1 MRKSS
6 EWTPQPFDPYPWAMA
21 AIAISSG
28 TVIALITIAVVP
40 IAAVSFAR
48 SGRAWS
54 GIGGGRFS
62 IEQAPPPRRPTA
74 SDGEAD
80 RVLQETEARQ
90 MLEAKAY
97 RRRRR
102 GDDEEIDVEAEVARL
117 LDLDAEG
124 TGGGHDE
131 ELRAEVRALVI
142 ARNERRARRGEEPLD
157 VEAEIDR
164 QLSDLIGL
172 EGR

>member
-1 MRKSS
+1 
-6 EWTPQPFDPYPWAMA
+6 MA

-28 TVIALITIAVVP
+28 MVIALITIAVVP
-40 IAAVSFAR
+40 VAAISFAR
-48 SGRAWS
+48 AGQAWS

-62 IEQAPPPRRPTA
+62 IEQAPPPPRAATPD
-74 SDGEAD
+74 SEVD
-80 RVLQETEARQ
+80 RALQETEARQ

-97 RRRRR
+97 LKRRR
-102 GDDEEIDVEAEVARL
+102 GDADEIDVDAEVARL
-117 LDLDAEG
+117 LDLGAEE
-124 TGGGHDE
+124 TGGGRDE

-142 ARNERRARRGEEPLD
+142 SRNERRARRGDEPLD
-157 VEAEIDR
+157 VEAETDR

>member
-1 MRKSS
+1 V
-6 EWTPQPFDPYPWAMA
+6 A
-21 AIAISSG
+21 AIGISSG
-28 TVIALITIAVVP
+28 TVIVLITVAVLP

-48 SGRAWS
+48 AGRAWK

-62 IEQAPPPRRPTA
+62 IEQAPPPARSAAP
-74 SDGEAD
+74 EEPD
-80 RVLQETEARQ
+80 RALQETEARQ

-97 RRRRR
+97 RQRQR
-102 GDDEEIDVEAEVARL
+102 GQEGEIDVDAEVARL
-117 LDLDAEG
+117 LDLDAERAG
-124 TGGGHDE
+124 AGGHDE

-157 VEAEIDR
+157 VEAETDR
-164 QLSDLIGL
+164 QLADLIGL

>member
-1 MRKSS
+1 
-6 EWTPQPFDPYPWAMA
+6 MA
-21 AIAISSG
+21 VIAISSG
-28 TVIALITIAVVP
+28 TVIVLITLAVVP

-48 SGRAWS
+48 AGRAWR

-62 IEQAPPPRRPTA
+62 IEPAPPPLRQQA
-74 SDGEAD
+74 GGEVD
-80 RVLQETEARQ
+80 RALQEAEARQ

-97 RRRRR
+97 RRRQR
-102 GDDEEIDVEAEVARL
+102 GEGDEIDVDAEVARL

-131 ELRAEVRALVI
+131 KLRAEVRTLVI

-157 VEAEIDR
+157 VEAETDR
-164 QLSDLIGL
+164 QLADLIGL
-172 EGR
+172 EER

>member
-1 MRKSS
+1 
-6 EWTPQPFDPYPWAMA
+6 MA
-21 AIAISSG
+21 AIGISSG
-28 TVIALITIAVVP
+28 TVIVLITLVVLP

-48 SGRAWS
+48 AGRAWR

-62 IEQAPPPRRPTA
+62 IEQAPPPPRPGA
-74 SDGEAD
+74 GDEVD
-80 RVLQETEARQ
+80 RALQETEARQ

-102 GDDEEIDVEAEVARL
+102 GEDGEIDVDAEVARL
-117 LDLDAEG
+117 LDLEAEG
-124 TGGGHDE
+124 AGGGHDE
-131 ELRAEVRALVI
+131 ELRAEVRTLVI

-157 VEAEIDR
+157 VEAETDR
-164 QLSDLIGL
+164 QLADLIGL

>member
-1 MRKSS
+1 
-6 EWTPQPFDPYPWAMA
+6 MA

-40 IAAVSFAR
+40 VAAVSFAR

-62 IEQAPPPRRPTA
+62 IEQAPPPRPA
-74 SDGEAD
+74 AGSDDEVD
-80 RVLQETEARQ
+80 RALQETEARQ

-97 RRRRR
+97 RRQRR
-102 GDDEEIDVEAEVARL
+102 GDAEEIDVDAEVARL
-117 LDLDAEG
+117 LDLGAEEA
-124 TGGGHDE
+124 GGGRDE
-131 ELRAEVRALVI
+131 ELRAEIRALVI

-157 VEAEIDR
+157 VEAETDR

>member
-1 MRKSS
+1 
-6 EWTPQPFDPYPWAMA
+6 MA
-21 AIAISSG
+21 AIGISSG
-28 TVIALITIAVVP
+28 TAIVLITLAVLP

-48 SGRAWS
+48 AGRAWR

-62 IEQAPPPRRPTA
+62 IEQAPPPAHSGRPL
-74 SDGEAD
+74 EVD
-80 RVLQETEARQ
+80 RALQETEARQ

-102 GDDEEIDVEAEVARL
+102 GEEEEIDVDAEVARL
-117 LDLDAEG
+117 LALGAEG
-124 TGGGHDE
+124 GGGHDE

-157 VEAEIDR
+157 VEAETDR
-164 QLSDLIGL
+164 QLADLIGL
-172 EGR
+172 EER

>member
-1 MRKSS
+1 
-6 EWTPQPFDPYPWAMA
+6 MA

-28 TVIALITIAVVP
+28 TAIVLITLVVLP

-48 SGRAWS
+48 AGPAWR

-62 IEQAPPPRRPTA
+62 IEQAPPPTPREEPA
-74 SDGEAD
+74 EVD
-80 RVLQETEARQ
+80 RAMQETEARQ

-97 RRRRR
+97 RRRQR
-102 GDDEEIDVEAEVARL
+102 GEAGEIDVEAEVARL
-117 LDLDAEG
+117 LDLDAEES
-124 TGGGHDE
+124 GGGHDD

-157 VEAEIDR
+157 VEAETDR
-164 QLSDLIGL
+164 QLADLIGL

>member
-1 MRKSS
+1 
-6 EWTPQPFDPYPWAMA
+6 MA

-40 IAAVSFAR
+40 IAAISFAR
-48 SGRAWS
+48 AGRAWS

-62 IEQAPPPRRPTA
+62 IEQAPPPRRPA
-74 SDGEAD
+74 APDGEVD
-80 RVLQETEARQ
+80 RALQETEARQ

-102 GDDEEIDVEAEVARL
+102 GDAEQVDVDAELSRL

-131 ELRAEVRALVI
+131 ALRAEVRAIVI

-157 VEAEIDR
+157 IEAETDR
-164 QLSDLIGL
+164 QLADLIGL
-172 EGR
+172 EGQ

>member
-1 MRKSS
+1 
-6 EWTPQPFDPYPWAMA
+6 MA
-21 AIAISSG
+21 AIGISSG
-28 TVIALITIAVVP
+28 NAIVLITLLVLP

-48 SGRAWS
+48 AGRAWR

-62 IEQAPPPRRPTA
+62 IEQAPPPARPA
-74 SDGEAD
+74 APGEVD
-80 RVLQETEARQ
+80 RALQETEARQ

-97 RRRRR
+97 RRRLR
-102 GDDEEIDVEAEVARL
+102 GEDEEIDVDAEVARL

-124 TGGGHDE
+124 AGGGRDE
-131 ELRAEVRALVI
+131 ELRAEVRGLVI

-157 VEAEIDR
+157 VEAETDR
-164 QLSDLIGL
+164 QLADLIGL

>member
-1 MRKSS
+1 ML
-6 EWTPQPFDPYPWAMA
+6 
-21 AIAISSG
+21 
-28 TVIALITIAVVP
+28 LITIVVLP

-48 SGRAWS
+48 SGRAWR

-62 IEQAPPPRRPTA
+62 IEQAPPPPRSGVPP
-74 SDGEAD
+74 EVD
-80 RVLQETEARQ
+80 RAEQEIEARQ

-102 GDDEEIDVEAEVARL
+102 GEGGEIDVDAEVARL
-117 LDLDAEG
+117 LDLQAEG
-124 TGGGHDE
+124 SDGGHDE

-157 VEAEIDR
+157 VEAETDR
-164 QLSDLIGL
+164 QLADLIGL
-172 EGR
+172 EET

>member
-1 MRKSS
+1 
-6 EWTPQPFDPYPWAMA
+6 MA
-21 AIAISSG
+21 AIGISSG
-28 TVIALITIAVVP
+28 MAMLLITIVVLP

-48 SGRAWS
+48 SGRAWR
-54 GIGGGRFS
+54 GIGGGPFS
-62 IEQAPPPRRPTA
+62 IEQSPPSSRSTAPA
-74 SDGEAD
+74 GVD
-80 RVLQETEARQ
+80 RAEQEMEARQ

-102 GDDEEIDVEAEVARL
+102 GEGEEIDVDAEVARL

-124 TGGGHDE
+124 SGGGHDE

-157 VEAEIDR
+157 IEAETDR
-164 QLSDLIGL
+164 QLADLIGL
-172 EGR
+172 EER

>member
-1 MRKSS
+1 
-6 EWTPQPFDPYPWAMA
+6 MA

-28 TVIALITIAVVP
+28 TVIALITIAVVLV
-40 IAAVSFAR
+40 AAVSFAR

-62 IEQAPPPRRPTA
+62 IEPAPPPRRPA
-74 SDGEAD
+74 GSGDEVD
-80 RVLQETEARQ
+80 RALQKTEARQ

-102 GDDEEIDVEAEVARL
+102 GDTEEIDVDAEVARL
-117 LDLDAEG
+117 LDLGSEEA
-124 TGGGHDE
+124 GGGHDE
-131 ELRAEVRALVI
+131 ELRSEIRALVI

-157 VEAEIDR
+157 VEAETDR
-164 QLSDLIGL
+164 QLADLIGL

>member
-1 MRKSS
+1 
-6 EWTPQPFDPYPWAMA
+6 MA

-40 IAAVSFAR
+40 IAAISFAR
-48 SGRAWS
+48 AGRAWS

-62 IEQAPPPRRPTA
+62 IEQAPPPPRPTA
-74 SDGEAD
+74 PDGEVD
-80 RVLQETEARQ
+80 RALQETEARQ

-102 GDDEEIDVEAEVARL
+102 GDGEEVDVDAELARL

-131 ELRAEVRALVI
+131 ALRAEVRALVV
-142 ARNERRARRGEEPLD
+142 ARNERRVRRGEEPLD
-157 VEAEIDR
+157 VEAETDR
-164 QLSDLIGL
+164 QLADLIGL
-172 EGR
+172 EET

>member
-1 MRKSS
+1 
-6 EWTPQPFDPYPWAMA
+6 MA
-21 AIAISSG
+21 AIGISSG
-28 TVIALITIAVVP
+28 TAIILITLVVLP

-48 SGRAWS
+48 AGRAWK

-62 IEQAPPPRRPTA
+62 IEQAPPPARHRGPQ
-74 SDGEAD
+74 EVD
-80 RVLQETEARQ
+80 RDLQETEARQ

-97 RRRRR
+97 RRRQR
-102 GDDEEIDVEAEVARL
+102 GEEAEIDVDLEVARL

-124 TGGGHDE
+124 AGGRDHDE
-131 ELRAEVRALVI
+131 ELRAEVRTLVI

-157 VEAEIDR
+157 VEAETDR
-164 QLSDLIGL
+164 QLADLIGL

>member
-1 MRKSS
+1 
-6 EWTPQPFDPYPWAMA
+6 MA
-21 AIAISSG
+21 AIEISSG
-28 TVIALITIAVVP
+28 MAIGLITIAALP

-48 SGRAWS
+48 SGRAWRD
-54 GIGGGRFS
+54 IGGGRFS
-62 IEQAPPPRRPTA
+62 IEEAPPPARLGAPT
-74 SDGEAD
+74 EAD
-80 RVLQETEARQ
+80 RALQETEARQ

-102 GDDEEIDVEAEVARL
+102 GEAEEIDVDAEVARL
-117 LDLDAEG
+117 LDLEAEA
-124 TGGGHDE
+124 TGGEHDE

-157 VEAEIDR
+157 VEAETER
-164 QLSDLIGL
+164 QLADLIGF

>member
-1 MRKSS
+1 
-6 EWTPQPFDPYPWAMA
+6 
-21 AIAISSG
+21 
-28 TVIALITIAVVP
+28 
-40 IAAVSFAR
+40 
-48 SGRAWS
+48 
-54 GIGGGRFS
+54 
-62 IEQAPPPRRPTA
+62 
-74 SDGEAD
+74 
-80 RVLQETEARQ
+80 

-102 GDDEEIDVEAEVARL
+102 GEAEEIDVDAEVARL

-124 TGGGHDE
+124 AGGGHDE

-157 VEAEIDR
+157 VEAETDR
-164 QLSDLIGL
+164 QLADLIGL

>member
-1 MRKSS
+1 
-6 EWTPQPFDPYPWAMA
+6 MA
-21 AIAISSG
+21 AIEISSG
-28 TVIALITIAVVP
+28 MAMVLITLAVLP

-48 SGRAWS
+48 SGRAWR

-62 IEQAPPPRRPTA
+62 IEQAPPPRPQE
-74 SDGEAD
+74 GPEEVD
-80 RVLQETEARQ
+80 RALQEAEARQ

-102 GDDEEIDVEAEVARL
+102 GEAEEIDVEAEVSRL

-124 TGGGHDE
+124 SGGRDE

-157 VEAEIDR
+157 VEAETDR
-164 QLSDLIGL
+164 QLGDLI
-172 EGR
+172 